1 MEKTNTKFSWN
12 HFLVKQIEDKHDIK
26 AVAKRDG
33 LGEEPTTDSTGSV
46 LEDEIKQECDTYI
59 SDHTDKLRSYLSD
72 VENNQTSL
80 SGHLKQDQ
88 FEPIVNNLDSS
99 FHTLANEKEIKLSD
113 LKNVIHVF
121 TYFLIRDGTAH
132 L

>member
-1 MEKTNTKFSWN
+1 MEKTNTKFSWD

-59 SDHTDKLRSYLSD
+59 SDHTDKLRSY
-72 VENNQTSL
+72 
-80 SGHLKQDQ
+80 
-88 FEPIVNNLDSS
+88 
-99 FHTLANEKEIKLSD
+99 
-113 LKNVIHVF
+113 
-121 TYFLIRDGTAH
+121 
-132 L
+132 